1 MMKNPFFKSI
11 NSPVRAYTP
20 QSGYKLKGKAL
31 DARMNKKDAIANKV
45 GDALATVARKVGFI
59 NPKAEGTSP
68 YEFGVDTAHKM
79 MDLVGYKKGGKV
91 TRRKKQVIKQ
101 KQNVTQK
108 VVINMP
114 KSRRRK
120 TTGSKSSSKTQA
132 PIAGYTGHLPV
143 SKKPDTDEWQK
154 LNKSSVTVEDVTEK
168 LQPKMLEFAKQLR
181 LEQAKEN
188 QDVKQLIFNAAEQ
201 FNKAM
206 KKPGTFL
213 PLPPTVGGRGGARSN
228 AGRKRMTD
236 EEKKQAAAAR
246 EAAKQSAPS
255 VTRSQTAETRKIEQ
269 SLQEQ
274 GDQLIQE
281 MEEIKQNRGGAFASP
296 PVESVVDTR
305 SKREKR
311 LDEREAKRL
320 AGLKLN

>member
-11 NSPVRAYTP
+11 N
-20 QSGYKLKGKAL
+20 KLKGKAL

-132 PIAGYTGHLPV
+132 PVAGYTGYLPV

-168 LQPKMLEFAKQLR
+168 LQPKMIEFAKQLR
-181 LEQAKEN
+181 LEQAK
-188 QDVKQLIFNAAEQ
+188 DSDAMKQLIYQGGEQINRAISHLASSRKPTTANRSSIEALINPAGVDDASAQEPSKSQAKPKMTKTEAAANARAVRAA
-201 FNKAM
+201 NKAA
-206 KKPGTFL
+206 KKAAPQ
-213 PLPPTVGGRGGARSN
+213 S
-228 AGRKRMTD
+228 
-236 EEKKQAAAAR
+236 QAA
-246 EAAKQSAPS
+246 
-255 VTRSQTAETRKIEQ
+255 SQTEKDIQEALGQEESKIEQ
-269 SLQEQ
+269 
-274 GDQLIQE
+274 
-281 MEEIKQNRGGAFASP
+281 EIKRSIPREYP
-296 PVESVVDTR
+296 PAENIFHN
-305 SKREKR
+305 
-311 LDEREAKRL
+311 LD
-320 AGLKLN
+320 